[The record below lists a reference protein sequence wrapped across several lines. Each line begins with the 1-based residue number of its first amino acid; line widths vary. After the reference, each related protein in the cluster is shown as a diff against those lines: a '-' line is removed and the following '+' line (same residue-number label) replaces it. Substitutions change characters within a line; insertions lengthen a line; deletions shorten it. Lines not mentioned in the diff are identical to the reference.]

1 MQLESNLTV
10 AEIAARSLAAV
21 RLFEQKGIDYCCG
34 GRRPLAEVCNE
45 KGIDPDMLKRELE
58 AALGAGQAQERD
70 WSSASL
76 QDLAEHIVGTHH
88 EYLKRELPLLAGRL
102 AKVYRIYNERY
113 GPTLVGLPE
122 TYDGLRSELE
132 MHMMKEERIL
142 FPNIAAAEQAVAAS
156 GRMPPQPFGSFAN
169 PIAMMEREHDSA
181 GGALVRIREITGNFA
196 LPDYACA
203 TYRALMKGFEEL
215 EQDLHL
221 HIHLENNILFPRT
234 LEMERKY
241 R

>member
-21 RLFEQKGIDYCCG
+21 RLFEQRGIDYCCG
-34 GRRPLAEVCNE
+34 GHRPLAEACNE
-45 KGIDPDMLKRELE
+45 KGIDPDTIKRELE
-58 AALGAGQAQERD
+58 AALAAGQQQECD
-70 WSSASL
+70 WASVSL
-76 QDLAEHIVGTHH
+76 QELTDHIVGTHH
-88 EYLKRELPLLAGRL
+88 EYLKRELPLLADRL

-122 TYDGLRSELE
+122 VYDGLRSELE

-142 FPNIAAAEQAVAAS
+142 FPNIAAAEQAVASS
-156 GRMPPQPFGSFAN
+156 GMMPPLPFGSFAN
-169 PIAMMEREHDSA
+169 PIAMMEREHNSA
-181 GGALVRIREITGNFA
+181 GGALARIREITGNFA
-196 LPDYACA
+196 LPDCACT
-203 TYRALMKGFEEL
+203 TYRALMNGLQEL

-234 LEMERKY
+234 LELERKF